1 MPTRSRCARSH
12 AAAEAQLQA
21 TQEALASATA
31 ELGRAQKGPAS
42 EDMKGPASEDME
54 FDDSLFLALAEEG
67 KEHPECAEK
76 EHVLEIAMRNAHDFV
91 FSLGGGGRA

>member
-1 MPTRSRCARSH
+1 VCCRSGQLTIRSRCARSH

-31 ELGRAQKGPAS
+31 ELERS
-42 EDMKGPASEDME
+42 RKGPASEDME